1 METVEADCMQT
12 AVGDA
17 IVDEEEVAV
26 AMAISNATEVGRE
39 ERGAMA
45 IGDALFEQPAEAGA
59 TAMPIGDSS
68 EMPISGATVIQMNSA
83 SEMPFDGAT
92 MMPSSGATPVLIDGA
107 TAMPVDAGME
117 LPSNSATAMPI
128 TGATAMA
135 ADGATA
141 MPVDGGM
148 ELPSSSATA
157 TPITSATAMPAD
169 GATAMPVDG
178 GMELPSNSATA
189 TPTTGATAMTAAD
202 ATAMPVDSGMEL
214 PSNSATETPT
224 TGATAM
230 PADGATAMPVD
241 GGMELLSNSATATP
255 TTGAMARPADGAMAM
270 MFTIAMD
277 CEPSTPDV
285 DLCKVCG
292 QHHLLDENHEY
303 NYKDE
308 VDDELTCHIC
318 LQPLISPLDT
328 PCGHTYCQECL
339 TNFLVES
346 DFCPVDRVPILLQN
360 CRKSSVLVN
369 KLLDKLTVLCPFK
382 EHCSETMPRG
392 ELQGHLLS
400 RCKGASHYGLSAERK
415 RRSQEG
421 ECTDSTSELALAT
434 LPGDGPASSA
444 MALLSDEH
452 GLVNPAYE
460 PGMEDNSQSG
470 STTSLTARSNS
481 KKIRNFDRSSVRS
494 RSFRRLNRAFSVLR
508 RTKSGTAVVHDNTE
522 ERDNLRNANVP
533 QEVFAL
539 PQLHHLIPDGEVTTV
554 KITRSDPCEPLAI
567 SIVGG
572 NETPLVRI
580 LIQDI
585 YREGVIA
592 RDGRLLPGDMILKVN
607 GIDITNVPHCYALAA
622 LKRPCMLLRLT
633 VLREQRHRYRAHH
646 HHHHHH
652 VPQPGELLYPGSG
665 GSVRD
670 DSLHVVLLKGAPDE
684 QLGIKLVRRP
694 DEHGVFIFHLL
705 EGGLAARDG
714 RLRID
719 DRVLAINGHDLRYG
733 APEHAALL
741 IQASVERV
749 HFIVSRQTHV
759 PAPDILQEAPWN
771 MEGPPPYSA
780 VDAEQSLEDSCQKPG
795 CYEKTVTLVK
805 ESNES
810 LGMTVAGGMNSRGW
824 DLPVY
829 VTNIDPNGVVA
840 REGSICK
847 GDILLNVNGV
857 ELTGVTRGEAVANLK
872 NISSPVVLRVLEM
885 RPPDMSSVDCMSPAV
900 SSPSSP
906 GDIKTPLPSDDY
918 APIWV
923 SWLQLPRHLYS
934 CKDIVLRRSTSGSLG
949 FSIVGGQEELNCNQ
963 SFFIRSIVEG
973 TPAYNDGRIRCG
985 DILLEVNGKSTWGM
999 THTALVRLLKELR
1012 GRITLTIVSWPGSL
1026 L

>member
-1 METVEADCMQT
+1 MTEAEEACAMAMAAGDAKVDRLEAT
-12 AVGDA
+12 AVVAIGDT
-17 IVDEEEVAV
+17 
-26 AMAISNATEVGRE
+26 MEVGGMPWDE
-39 ERGAMA
+39 GGAMA
-45 IGDALFEQPAEAGA
+45 GFGGAVGLSKEAGNLLMLA
-59 TAMPIGDSS
+59 EGWMEMSLAGAAAMP
-68 EMPISGATVIQMNSA
+68 MSGAT
-83 SEMPFDGAT
+83 EMSIDGALGVPT
-92 MMPSSGATPVLIDGA
+92 DGA
-107 TAMPVDAGME
+107 TAVPMGGT
-117 LPSNSATAMPI
+117 TAMSMG
-128 TGATAMA
+128 GATAVPMDDDTLMPVEGGSA
-135 ADGATA
+135 MPTDGATA
-141 MPVDGGM
+141 MPVDG
-148 ELPSSSATA
+148 
-157 TPITSATAMPAD
+157 ATAMPVGGATAMPVGGATAMPVDGATAMPVDWATAMPVD

-178 GMELPSNSATA
+178 
-189 TPTTGATAMTAAD
+189 
-202 ATAMPVDSGMEL
+202 ATAMPV
-214 PSNSATETPT
+214 
-224 TGATAM
+224 
-230 PADGATAMPVD
+230 DGATAMPVD
-241 GGMELLSNSATATP
+241 GATAMLVDINATTMSVGATACAP
-255 TTGAMARPADGAMAM
+255 TAP
-270 MFTIAMD
+270 
-277 CEPSTPDV
+277 PV
-285 DLCKVCG
+285 DLCKICG
-292 QHHLLDENHEY
+292 QRHLLDENHEY
-303 NYKDE
+303 NYKE
-308 VDDELTCHIC
+308 EADDDLLCHIC
-318 LQPLISPLDT
+318 LQPLIRPLDT

-339 TNFLVES
+339 TSFLLES
-346 DFCPVDRVPILLQN
+346 DFCPVDRVPLLLQN
-360 CRKSSVLVN
+360 CRKSSLLVH
-369 KLLDKLTVLCPFK
+369 KLLDKLTVGCPFSDF
-382 EHCSETMPRG
+382 CSDTMPRG
-392 ELQGHLLS
+392 ELQGHFQS

-421 ECTDSTSELALAT
+421 DCTDSTSELAVAT
-434 LPGDGPASSA
+434 LSGDGSTSSA
-444 MALLSDEH
+444 VALLSDEP

-460 PGMEDNSQSG
+460 PSMEDTSQSG
-470 STTSLTARSNS
+470 STTSLAARCNS
-481 KKIRNFDRSSVRS
+481 KKSEFRNFDRSSVRS

-508 RTKSGTAVVHDNTE
+508 RTKSGTAVANDGTE
-522 ERDNLRNANVP
+522 ERDNLRNANIP

-554 KITRSDPCEPLAI
+554 KITRADPCEPLAI

-622 LKRPCMLLRLT
+622 LKQPCTLLRLT
-633 VLREQRHRYRAHH
+633 VLREQRHRYRSHH
-646 HHHHHH
+646 HHHT
-652 VPQPGELLYPGSG
+652 PSPGELYPGHG
-665 GSVRD
+665 PMIRD
-670 DSLHVVLLKGAPDE
+670 DSLHVVLVKGAPDE

-705 EGGLAARDG
+705 EGGLAARDA
-714 RLRID
+714 RLRVD

-771 MEGPPPYSA
+771 MEGPPPYSP
-780 VDAEQSLEDSCQKPG
+780 VDIEHTLLDSCHKPA
-795 CYEKTVTLVK
+795 CYEKTVTLSK
-805 ESNES
+805 EPNES

-829 VTNIDPNGVVA
+829 ITNIDPNGVVSQ
-840 REGSICK
+840 EGSIRK

-857 ELTGVTRGEAVANLK
+857 DLTGVTRGEAVANLK
-872 NISSPVVLRVLEM
+872 NTSSPVVLRVLEM
-885 RPPDMSSVDCMSPAV
+885 RPPDVSSLDCMPPLHSPC
-900 SSPSSP
+900 SLSPCSPS
-906 GDIKTPLPSDDY
+906 DIKMPLPSDDY
-918 APIWV
+918 SPLWV
-923 SWLQLPRHLYS
+923 SWLQLPRHLYC

-949 FSIVGGQEELNCNQ
+949 FSIVGGQEEINCNQ